1 MIKSMTGF
9 GKGEVKFPGG
19 QIIAELKTV
28 NHKFFDASLKLSET
42 IAPFEDRIKTVLQK
56 KINRGKVNVNIIYE
70 NRGAKDEVIAIN
82 RKLAKSYYAGI
93 VGLKRALKLKEP
105 VGLRE
110 LISLPGVINYAAT
123 QESLTVLWPKIE
135 RALSVALAALVS
147 DREKEGKALHK
158 DFFKR
163 ASSIDKMLTEIKS
176 SSHLSVKEY
185 RERFEKRVKDLAS
198 GHEID
203 KGRLEME
210 VAIFAKNIDISE
222 EITRLKNHL
231 ANFKRTLGVNG
242 EAGKKIDFIAQ
253 ELHREINTIGS
264 KASDFKISRN
274 VIEIK
279 SEIEKIREQAKNI
292 E

>member
-9 GKGEVKFPGG
+9 GKGEIKFPGG
-19 QIIAELKTV
+19 QIIAEIKTV
-28 NHKFFDASLKLSET
+28 NHKFFDASLKLPET
-42 IAPFEDRIKTVLQK
+42 IAPFEDRIKEALQK

-70 NRGAKDEVIAIN
+70 HSGPKDEVIVIN

-93 VGLKRALKLKEP
+93 VGLKKALGLKEP
-105 VGLRE
+105 VGLKE

-123 QESLTVLWPKIE
+123 QESLAVLWPKIE
-135 RALSVALAALVS
+135 KALLAALAS
-147 DREKEGKALHK
+147 LITDREKEGRALHK
-158 DFFKR
+158 DFIKR
-163 ASSIDKMLTEIKS
+163 AAVMDRMLAEIKS
-176 SSHLSVKEY
+176 SSHLSIKEY
-185 RERFEKRVKDLAS
+185 RERFEKRVEDLTS
-198 GHEID
+198 GHKMD

-222 EITRLKNHL
+222 EVTRLKNHL

-274 VIEIK
+274 VIEMK

>member
-1 MIKSMTGF
+1 LIKSMTGF
-9 GKGEVKFPGG
+9 GKGEIKFPGG
-19 QIIAELKTV
+19 QIVVEIKTV
-28 NHKFFDASLKLSET
+28 NHKFFDASLKLPEA
-42 IAPFEDRIKTVLQK
+42 IAPFEDRIKEMLQK

-70 NRGAKDEVIAIN
+70 NNGSKDEVIAIN

-93 VGLKRALKLKEP
+93 VGLKKALGLKEP
-105 VGLRE
+105 VGLKE

-135 RALSVALAALVS
+135 KALSAALASLIT

-158 DFFKR
+158 DFIKR
-163 ASSIDKMLTEIKS
+163 TAAMEKMLAEIKS
-176 SSHLSVKEY
+176 SSHLSIKEY
-185 RERFEKRVKDLAS
+185 RERFEKKVRLLTS

-274 VIEIK
+274 VIEVK

>member
-1 MIKSMTGF
+1 LIKSMTGF
-9 GKGEVKFPGG
+9 GKGEIKFPGG
-19 QIIAELKTV
+19 QIIVEMKTV
-28 NHKFFDASLKLSET
+28 NHKFFDASLKLPET
-42 IAPFEDRIKTVLQK
+42 IAPFEDRIKEVLQK
-56 KINRGKVNVNIIYE
+56 RINRGKVNVNIIYE
-70 NRGAKDEVIAIN
+70 HSGSKDEVIAIN

-93 VGLKRALKLKEP
+93 VGLKRALGLKEP
-105 VGLRE
+105 IGLKE

-135 RALSVALAALVS
+135 KALLAALASLVT
-147 DREKEGKALHK
+147 DREKEGRALHK
-158 DFFKR
+158 DFFR
-163 ASSIDKMLTEIKS
+163 RVAAIDKMVAEIKS
-176 SSHLSVKEY
+176 SSHLSIKEY
-185 RERFEKRVKDLAS
+185 RERFEKRVRDLAS
-198 GHEID
+198 GHKMD

-222 EITRLKNHL
+222 EVTRLKNHL

-253 ELHREINTIGS
+253 ELHREINTVGS
-264 KASDFKISRN
+264 KASDFKISKN
-274 VIEIK
+274 VIDIK

>member
-1 MIKSMTGF
+1 MTGF
-9 GKGEVKFPGG
+9 GKGEIKFPGG
-19 QIIAELKTV
+19 QIVIEIKTV
-28 NHKFFDASLKLSET
+28 NHKFFDASLKLPET
-42 IAPFEDRIKTVLQK
+42 IAPFEDRIKELLQK
-56 KINRGKVNVNIIYE
+56 KINRGKINVNIIYE
-70 NRGAKDEVIAIN
+70 NSGSKNEVIAIN
-82 RKLAKSYYAGI
+82 RRLAKSYYAGI
-93 VGLKRALKLKEP
+93 AGLKKSLGLQEPIGLKE
-105 VGLRE
+105 
-110 LISLPGVINYAAT
+110 LIGLPGVINYAAT

-135 RALSVALAALVS
+135 KALSAALASLIS

-158 DFFKR
+158 DFCR
-163 ASSIDKMLTEIKS
+163 RVAVISEMLAEIKL
-176 SSHLSVKEY
+176 SSHLSIKEY
-185 RERFEKRVKDLAS
+185 RARFEKRVKDLTS

-264 KASDFKISRN
+264 KASDFKISKN

>member
-1 MIKSMTGF
+1 MTGF
-9 GKGEVKFPGG
+9 GKGEIKFPGG
-19 QIIAELKTV
+19 QIVVEIKTV
-28 NHKFFDASLKLSET
+28 NHKFFDASLKLPEA
-42 IAPFEDRIKTVLQK
+42 IAPFEDRIKEMLQK

-70 NRGAKDEVIAIN
+70 NNGSKDEVIAIN

-93 VGLKRALKLKEP
+93 VGLKKALGLKEP
-105 VGLRE
+105 VGLKE

-135 RALSVALAALVS
+135 KALSAALASLIT

-158 DFFKR
+158 DFIKR
-163 ASSIDKMLTEIKS
+163 TAAMEKMLAEIKS
-176 SSHLSVKEY
+176 SSHLSIKEY
-185 RERFEKRVKDLAS
+185 RERFEKKVRLLTS

-274 VIEIK
+274 VIEVK

>member
-9 GKGEVKFPGG
+9 GKGEIKFPGG
-19 QIIAELKTV
+19 QIIVEIKTV
-28 NHKFFDASLKLSET
+28 NHKFFDASLKLPET
-42 IAPFEDRIKTVLQK
+42 IAPFEDRIKEVLQK
-56 KINRGKVNVNIIYE
+56 KISRGKVNVNIIYE
-70 NRGAKDEVIAIN
+70 NSGPKDEVIAIN
-82 RKLAKSYYAGI
+82 KKLAKSYYTGI
-93 VGLKRALKLKEP
+93 VGLKKALGLQEPIGLKE
-105 VGLRE
+105 
-110 LISLPGVINYAAT
+110 LINLPGVINYAAT
-123 QESLTVLWPKIE
+123 HESLTVLWPKLE
-135 RALSVALAALVS
+135 KALLAALISLIS

-158 DFFKR
+158 DFCKR
-163 ASSIDKMLTEIKS
+163 VFIIDKMLAEIKS
-176 SSHLSVKEY
+176 SSHLSIKEY
-185 RERFEKRVKDLAS
+185 RERFEKRVRLLTS
-198 GHEID
+198 GHEMD

-231 ANFKRTLGVNG
+231 ANFKRTLSVNG

-264 KASDFKISRN
+264 KASDFKISKN

>member
-1 MIKSMTGF
+1 
-9 GKGEVKFPGG
+9 V
-19 QIIAELKTV
+19 A
-28 NHKFFDASLKLSET
+28 
-42 IAPFEDRIKTVLQK
+42 DR
-56 KINRGKVNVNIIYE
+56 G
-70 NRGAKDEVIAIN
+70 
-82 RKLAKSYYAGI
+82 
-93 VGLKRALKLKEP
+93 
-105 VGLRE
+105 
-110 LISLPGVINYAAT
+110 
-123 QESLTVLWPKIE
+123 
-135 RALSVALAALVS
+135 
-147 DREKEGKALHK
+147 KEGKALQK

-163 ASSIDKMLTEIKS
+163 AAAIDKMLTEIRS
-176 SSHLSVKEY
+176 SSHLSIKEY
-185 RERFEKRVKDLAS
+185 RERFEKRVKLLTS
-198 GHEID
+198 GHKMD

-231 ANFKRTLGVNG
+231 ANFKRTLSVNG

-264 KASDFKISRN
+264 KASDFKISKN

>member
-1 MIKSMTGF
+1 MTGF
-9 GKGEVKFPGG
+9 GKGEMKFPGG
-19 QIIAELKTV
+19 QIIVELKTV
-28 NHKFFDASLKLSET
+28 NHKFFDASLKLPET
-42 IAPFEDRIKTVLQK
+42 ISPFEDRIKEALQK
-56 KINRGKVNVNIIYE
+56 KINRGKVNVNVIYE
-70 NRGAKDEVIAIN
+70 NNRAKDEVVAIN
-82 RKLAKSYYAGI
+82 KKLAKSYHAGM
-93 VGLKRALKLKEP
+93 VSLKKSLGLKEP
-105 VGLRE
+105 VGLKE
-110 LISLPGVINYAAT
+110 LIALPGVINYAAT

-135 RALSVALAALVS
+135 KALSAALTALIL
-147 DREKEGKALHK
+147 DREKEGKALYR
-158 DFFKR
+158 DFSKR
-163 ASSIDKMLTEIKS
+163 VSAIDKMLAEIKS
-176 SSHLSVKEY
+176 RAHLSIKEY
-185 RERFEKRVKDLAS
+185 RERFEKRVKDLTS
-198 GHEID
+198 GHKMD

-231 ANFKRTLGVNG
+231 ANFKRTLGTNG

-264 KASDFKISRN
+264 KASDFNISRN